1 MKKVRIVNLEINSVE
16 KYKVKNN
23 KLPDNFLTVL
33 IARYKAGE
41 IKPVYKKVEKQDRV
55 RHGLT
60 ATDQEWRFLGMEALR
75 KGVKI
80 GEEGRAGLVRALI
93 NGDKINDLP

>member
-1 MKKVRIVNLEINSVE
+1 MKKVRIVNLEINSTE

-33 IARYKAGE
+33 IAKYKAGE

-60 ATDQEWRFLGMEALR
+60 ATDNEWRFLAMEALR

-93 NGDKINDLP
+93 NGDENK

>member
-1 MKKVRIVNLEINSVE
+1 VKKVRIINLEIGSVD

-33 IARYKAGE
+33 ITRYKAGE
-41 IKPVYKKVEKQDRV
+41 IKPIYKKVEKQDRV

-60 ATDQEWRFLGMEALR
+60 ATNDEWRFLGMEALK

-80 GEEGRAGLVRALI
+80 EAEGRAGLVRALI
-93 NGDKINDLP
+93 NGDRENDRV

>member
-1 MKKVRIVNLEINSVE
+1 MKKVRIVNLEIGSVE

-33 IARYKAGE
+33 IAKYKAGE

-60 ATDQEWRFLGMEALR
+60 ATDDEWRFLGMEALR

-93 NGDKINDLP
+93 NGDENK

>member
-1 MKKVRIVNLEINSVE
+1 VKKVRIVSLEIGSVD

-33 IARYKAGE
+33 ITRYKAGE
-41 IKPVYKKVEKQDRV
+41 IKPIYKKVEKQDRV

-60 ATDQEWRFLGMEALR
+60 ATDEEWRFLAIKALR
-75 KGVKI
+75 EGVKI

-93 NGDKINDLP
+93 NGDTNK

>member
-1 MKKVRIVNLEINSVE
+1 MKKVRIVNLEIGSVD
-16 KYKVKNN
+16 KYKIKNN

-33 IARYKAGE
+33 ITRYKAGE
-41 IKPVYKKVEKQDRV
+41 IKPIYKKVDKENRA

-60 ATDQEWRFLGMEALR
+60 ATDEEWRFLAMEALR

-93 NGDKINDLP
+93 NGDTMNDLP

>member
-1 MKKVRIVNLEINSVE
+1 MKKVRIVNLEIGSVD

-33 IARYKAGE
+33 ITRYKAGE
-41 IKPVYKKVEKQDRV
+41 IKPVYKKVDKENRA

-93 NGDKINDLP
+93 NGDEKQCK

>member
-1 MKKVRIVNLEINSVE
+1 MKKVRIVSLEIGSVE

-41 IKPVYKKVEKQDRV
+41 IRPIYKKVDKENRG

-60 ATDQEWRFLGMEALR
+60 ATDDEWRFLAMEALR

-93 NGDKINDLP
+93 NGDGNNGN

>member
-1 MKKVRIVNLEINSVE
+1 MKKVRIVNLEIGSVD
-16 KYKVKNN
+16 KYKIKNN

-33 IARYKAGE
+33 ISRYKAGE
-41 IKPVYKKVEKQDRV
+41 IKPIYKKVDKENRA

-60 ATDQEWRFLGMEALR
+60 ATDAEWRFLAMEALR
-75 KGVKI
+75 KGVRI

-93 NGDKINDLP
+93 NGDRK

>member
-1 MKKVRIVNLEINSVE
+1 MKKVRIVNLEIGSVD
-16 KYKVKNN
+16 KYKIKNN

-33 IARYKAGE
+33 ITRYKAGE
-41 IKPVYKKVEKQDRV
+41 IKPIYKKVDKENRA

-60 ATDQEWRFLGMEALR
+60 ATDEEWRFLAMEALR

-93 NGDKINDLP
+93 NGDKENDNA

>member
-1 MKKVRIVNLEINSVE
+1 MKKVRIVSLEIGSVD

-33 IARYKAGE
+33 ITRYKAGE
-41 IKPVYKKVEKQDRV
+41 IKPIYKKVEKQDRV

-60 ATDQEWRFLGMEALR
+60 ATDEEWRFLAIKALR
-75 KGVKI
+75 EGVKI

-93 NGDKINDLP
+93 NGDTNK

>member
-1 MKKVRIVNLEINSVE
+1 MKKVRKVNLEIGSIE
-16 KYKVKNN
+16 KYQKNN

-41 IKPVYKKVEKQDRV
+41 IKPVYKKVEKQNRKT
-55 RHGLT
+55 HGLT
-60 ATDQEWRFLGMEALR
+60 ATNDEWRFLKMEALR

-80 GEEGRAGLVRALI
+80 GEEGAAGIIRALI
-93 NGDKINDLP
+93 NGDEK

>member
-1 MKKVRIVNLEINSVE
+1 MKKVRIVNLEIGSVD

-33 IARYKAGE
+33 ITKYKAGE

-60 ATDQEWRFLGMEALR
+60 ATDDEWRFLAMEALR

-80 GEEGRAGLVRALI
+80 GEEGRAGFVRALI
-93 NGDKINDLP
+93 NGDKDNG

>member
-1 MKKVRIVNLEINSVE
+1 MKKVRIVNLEINSTE

-33 IARYKAGE
+33 IAKYKAGE

-60 ATDQEWRFLGMEALR
+60 ATDEEWRFLKREALK

-80 GEEGRAGLVRALI
+80 EAEGRAGLVRALI
-93 NGDKINDLP
+93 NGDKDNGN

>member
-1 MKKVRIVNLEINSVE
+1 MKKVRIVNLEIGSVN
-16 KYKVKNN
+16 KYKIKNN

-33 IARYKAGE
+33 ITKYKAGE

-60 ATDQEWRFLGMEALR
+60 ATDDEWRFLAMEALR

-80 GEEGRAGLVRALI
+80 EAEGRAGLVRALI
-93 NGDKINDLP
+93 NGDKINDQ

>member
-1 MKKVRIVNLEINSVE
+1 MKKVRIVNLEIGSVE

-33 IARYKAGE
+33 IARYKTGE
-41 IKPVYKKVEKQDRV
+41 IKPIYKKVEKQDRV

-60 ATDQEWRFLGMEALR
+60 ATDDEWRFLAMEALR

-80 GEEGRAGLVRALI
+80 EAEGRAGLVRALI
-93 NGDKINDLP
+93 NGDENK

>member
-1 MKKVRIVNLEINSVE
+1 MKKVRIVNLEIGSVE

-41 IKPVYKKVEKQDRV
+41 IKPIYKKVEKQDRV

-60 ATDQEWRFLGMEALR
+60 ATDEEWRFLAIEALR

-93 NGDKINDLP
+93 NGDEND

>member
-1 MKKVRIVNLEINSVE
+1 MKKVRIVNLEIGSVE

-23 KLPDNFLTVL
+23 KLPDNFLTSL

-60 ATDQEWRFLGMEALR
+60 ATDDEWRFLGMEALR

-93 NGDKINDLP
+93 NGDENK

>member
-1 MKKVRIVNLEINSVE
+1 VD

-41 IKPVYKKVEKQDRV
+41 IKPIYKKVDKENRV

-60 ATDQEWRFLGMEALR
+60 ATDNEWRFLAMEALK

-80 GEEGRAGLVRALI
+80 EEEGRAGLVRALI
-93 NGDKINDLP
+93 NGDEMERGE

>member
-1 MKKVRIVNLEINSVE
+1 MKKVRIVNLEINSTE

-41 IKPVYKKVEKQDRV
+41 IKPIYKKVEKQDRV

-60 ATDQEWRFLGMEALR
+60 ATDEEWRFLAMEALR

-80 GEEGRAGLVRALI
+80 EEEGRAGLVRALI
-93 NGDKINDLP
+93 NGDRNNGN

>member
-1 MKKVRIVNLEINSVE
+1 MKKVRIVNLEIGSVD

-33 IARYKAGE
+33 ITKYKAGK

-60 ATDQEWRFLGMEALR
+60 ATDDEWRFLAMEALR

-80 GEEGRAGLVRALI
+80 EAEGRAGLVRALI
-93 NGDKINDLP
+93 NGDKINDQ

>member
-1 MKKVRIVNLEINSVE
+1 MKKVRIVNLEIGSVE

-33 IARYKAGE
+33 IAKYKAGE
-41 IKPVYKKVEKQDRV
+41 IKPIYKKVEKQDRV

-93 NGDKINDLP
+93 NGDTNV

>member
-1 MKKVRIVNLEINSVE
+1 MKKVRIVNLEIGSVE

-41 IKPVYKKVEKQDRV
+41 IKPIYKKVEKQDRV

-60 ATDQEWRFLGMEALR
+60 ATDDEWRFLGMEALR

-93 NGDKINDLP
+93 NGDTNNG

>member
-1 MKKVRIVNLEINSVE
+1 MKKVRIVNLEIGSTE

-41 IKPVYKKVEKQDRV
+41 IKPVYKKVEKQDRR

-60 ATDQEWRFLGMEALR
+60 ATNEEWRFLKIEALK

-80 GEEGRAGLVRALI
+80 GEEGAAGLVRALI
-93 NGDKINDLP
+93 NGDENV

>member
-1 MKKVRIVNLEINSVE
+1 VKKVRIINLEIGSVD

-41 IKPVYKKVEKQDRV
+41 IKPIYKKVEKQDRI

-60 ATDQEWRFLGMEALR
+60 ATDEEWRFLGMEALR

-93 NGDKINDLP
+93 NGDEK

>member
-1 MKKVRIVNLEINSVE
+1 MKKVRIVNLEIGSVE

-41 IKPVYKKVEKQDRV
+41 IKPIYKKVEKQDRV

-60 ATDQEWRFLGMEALR
+60 ATDSEWRFLAMDALR

-80 GEEGRAGLVRALI
+80 GGEGRAGLVRALI
-93 NGDKINDLP
+93 NGDTNV

>member
-41 IKPVYKKVEKQDRV
+41 IKPIYKKVEKQDRV

-60 ATDQEWRFLGMEALR
+60 ATNEEWLYLKMEALR

-80 GEEGRAGLVRALI
+80 GGEGAAGLVRALI
-93 NGDKINDLP
+93 NGDEK

>member
-1 MKKVRIVNLEINSVE
+1 MKKVRIVSLEIGSVD

-33 IARYKAGE
+33 IARYRAGE
-41 IKPVYKKVEKQDRV
+41 IKPIYKKVEKQDRV

-60 ATDQEWRFLGMEALR
+60 ATDAEWRFLAMEALR

-93 NGDKINDLP
+93 NGDKINDQ

>member
-1 MKKVRIVNLEINSVE
+1 MKKVRIVNLEIGSVD

-41 IKPVYKKVEKQDRV
+41 IKPIYKKVEKQDRI

-60 ATDQEWRFLGMEALR
+60 ATDSEWRFLAMEALR

-93 NGDKINDLP
+93 NGDASQ